1 LSGHPRTASNG
12 KRGFAFTLAAFALV
26 LIVASAYVVLSET
39 SIGSRSIVVKEG
51 MSDLSV
57 LRAILIGGGSSNNG
71 PRLDITSELYI
82 SGALQNAS
90 FIKHMDLNFDQIIGN
105 GSGEALQRASGVLN
119 VLVKDSHTGTGDA
132 IIIKDAPEGSR
143 AAVADAHLR
152 LISSACASSS
162 TIRLDLDRSIDE
174 GFVVM
179 YTPDSLPLGWSG
191 QLSPGDAFEADYV
204 LHTMTS
210 AGAAPLPG
218 FVDVMIRGLLPL
230 SFLQLSAAS
239 GSISTCVAPYLS
251 DVVVMG
257 LPDGT
262 TTLDATIL
270 SLSPVAYYRGPLS
283 GGDILYFL

>member
-1 LSGHPRTASNG
+1 MSRHPRTISND

-26 LIVASAYVVLSET
+26 LIVVSAYVALSDA
-39 SIGSRSIVVKEG
+39 SIGGRSIVVKEG

-57 LRAILIGGGSSNNG
+57 LRAILIGGCSSNNG
-71 PRLDITSELYI
+71 TSLDRASELYI

-90 FIKHMDLNFDQIIGN
+90 FIKHMDLNFDQIVGN

-119 VLVKDSHTGTGDA
+119 VLVKDPYTGKGDV

-152 LISSACASSS
+152 LIASACASSS
-162 TIRLDLDRSIDE
+162 TIRLDLNRSLND

-179 YTPDSLPLGWSG
+179 YTSDSLPLSWSG
-191 QLSPGDAFEADYV
+191 QLSLGDTFEADYV

-210 AGAAPLPG
+210 TGTAPLPG
-218 FVDVMIRGLLPL
+218 FVGVMIRGLLPL

-239 GSISTCVAPYLS
+239 GSASTCLATYLS
-251 DVVVMG
+251 DVVVMS

-262 TTLDATIL
+262 ITLNATIL
-270 SLSPVAYYRGPLS
+270 SLSPVAYYRGSLS
-283 GGDILYFL
+283 GGDILHFL

>member
-1 LSGHPRTASNG
+1 
-12 KRGFAFTLAAFALV
+12 
-26 LIVASAYVVLSET
+26 
-39 SIGSRSIVVKEG
+39 

-71 PRLDITSELYI
+71 ARLDLTSELYI

-90 FIKHMDLNFDQIIGN
+90 FIKHMDLNFDQIVGN
-105 GSGEALQRASGVLN
+105 GSGEAWQRASGVLN
-119 VLVKDSHTGTGDA
+119 VLVKDSHAGAGNA

-152 LISSACASSS
+152 LIASACASSS

-179 YTPDSLPLGWSG
+179 YTSDSLPLGWSG

-210 AGAAPLPG
+210 AGTAPPRFRRRHDSG
-218 FVDVMIRGLLPL
+218 
-230 SFLQLSAAS
+230 AAS
-239 GSISTCVAPYLS
+239 IVFLAAIRRLWQHFNLRGPIPERCSSQS
-251 DVVVMG
+251 

-262 TTLDATIL
+262 TTLEATIL
-270 SLSPVAYYRGPLS
+270 PYRQLPII
-283 GGDILYFL
+283 GDLCQGATSFTSYDLPKLRHAERIHLRL